1 MNQFNHYTGVIHIHT
16 IYSKDSLFNPLE
28 IIPYLKKY
36 KIDFAIITDHN
47 SIEGKKYEGFHQN
60 VLLLVGE
67 EITPDQGNHLLAFNI
82 RSLIKPNENIQSI
95 IDEINIQNG
104 LSFIEHPFFESNRLL
119 KNKIN
124 MKWIKWDVK
133 NFTGIAIFNYTCDG
147 GERLNVLKYLIFYF
161 FPGLDKDRPNYK
173 TINKWDELNNFRKTV
188 GIGTLDLH
196 FLYFKFLNFKIEVF
210 PFKYFF
216 NSIRT
221 NIITDKRLNKDT
233 VYEEIKKGHV
243 YISNN
248 YLGDAKDFIFYI
260 KRDDEIF
267 LMGDEIESK
276 GNEKIII
283 KSPSKALIKIIYN
296 GKCIY
301 QKIGK
306 ELILEKI
313 DKGFYRVEIY
323 KFHMFNYKPW
333 IFSNPIYLK

>member
-67 EITPDQGNHLLAFNI
+67 EITHNQGNHLLAFNI